1 LTQQYFELEIFPQ
14 KNYDVFLDLV
24 ESIVEDAIEE
34 SEKSIIIRS
43 EDSLEDI
50 KEAIEKFSKAID
62 VECQIFYEKKDA
74 VDWIKKYQDSI
85 NPVEV
90 GNFYVRPSWVE
101 KKDGKIDIL
110 IDPALAFGSGHHET
124 TSSCILAIDEFV
136 KKDDTL
142 LDVGTGSGILA
153 IAAAKKGAVVDVCDT
168 DEICI
173 ESTQSNFTLNG
184 EKINDSWIGSV
195 NITNKKY
202 DVVVANIIADILV
215 MISSDLKSKLKEDGI
230 LILSGILD
238 KYEGRVKSSFSD
250 LKVLK
255 VVQKN
260 EWITLILQNSKEI

>member
-1 LTQQYFELEIFPQ
+1 MTQQYFELEIFPQ

-34 SEKSIIIRS
+34 GEKSIIIRS

-173 ESTQSNFTLNG
+173 ESTKSNFALNG